1 MVLGAGQPSA
11 DGADRLVVKVTRRYR
26 IRHATTYSYGSAMTD
41 GYTVG
46 VLAPRNTAHQ
56 RLRSY
61 RLEVDPEADE
71 LDERVDQFG
80 NRITQLGLHHPHERL
95 EVVSVAEV
103 DVDSPDEPRDDRPW
117 EEVVEIASALTGDD
131 AIEIRPFRA
140 PSRHVDTVVGGA
152 LGRLVGETMIPG
164 EGIVDAA
171 RRLCTTIFETFEFDP
186 TFTEVSTPVAQV
198 AEARRG
204 VCQDFAHLALAVLRS
219 VGLPARY
226 VSGYI
231 ETEAPAG
238 SERLVGADASHA
250 WCAVW
255 TPGDGWIDLDPTN
268 GHLPVSRHVTVAWGR
283 DYADVAPVRGVVIGP
298 ASEQRLDVAVDVAS
312 EAL

>member
-1 MVLGAGQPSA
+1 MVLGARQPSA

-56 RLRSY
+56 RVRSY

-131 AIEIRPFRA
+131 LSLIHI
-140 PSRHVDTVVGGA
+140 
-152 LGRLVGETMIPG
+152 
-164 EGIVDAA
+164 
-171 RRLCTTIFETFEFDP
+171 
-186 TFTEVSTPVAQV
+186 
-198 AEARRG
+198 
-204 VCQDFAHLALAVLRS
+204 
-219 VGLPARY
+219 
-226 VSGYI
+226 
-231 ETEAPAG
+231 
-238 SERLVGADASHA
+238 
-250 WCAVW
+250 
-255 TPGDGWIDLDPTN
+255 
-268 GHLPVSRHVTVAWGR
+268 
-283 DYADVAPVRGVVIGP
+283 
-298 ASEQRLDVAVDVAS
+298 
-312 EAL
+312 